1 MPYIPTYTIKQYS
14 RRYLLLR
21 KLATFERH
29 FYHSKEYLYDGSG
42 FWLVLDSSHDQSAV
56 ELKLR
61 DLLEIAE
68 KYAESEEYHVIG
80 AGGNLSSL

>member
-1 MPYIPTYTIKQYS
+1 MSYIPTYTIKQHS
-14 RRYLLLR
+14 RQYLLLR

-29 FYHSKEYLYDGSG
+29 FYHSKEYLYDGTG

-61 DLLEIAE
+61 DLLEIAR
-68 KYAESEEYHVIG
+68 KWAQSEEYNLMESG
-80 AGGNLSSL
+80 WKLSSH